1 MPRKQNANLKVL
13 SPEEAR
19 KYGCKGGKA
28 SVEARAKMKTF
39 RQIGQL
45 MLTSKPQ
52 PELLAKLKTFYPE
65 ICEDWTLKDIIF
77 HAQTHK
83 ALMGD
88 TRAFEAVRDT
98 IGEIVES
105 KQSVELSG
113 SVDTNDLSK
122 LDTKTL
128 LKMAK
133 AAEVEVSEG

>member
-1 MPRKQNANLKVL
+1 MARKQNANLRAL
-13 SPEEAR
+13 SPREAR
-19 KYGCKGGKA
+19 ENGRKGGKA
-28 SVEARAKMKTF
+28 SAEARARIKTF

-45 MLTSKPQ
+45 MLSSKPK
-52 PELLAKLKTFYPE
+52 PELLEKLKSIYPD
-65 ICEDWTLKDIIF
+65 ICAEWTLKDIIF

-98 IGEIVES
+98 IGEVVES

-113 SVDTNDLSK
+113 AVDTNDLSK
-122 LDTKTL
+122 LDTQTL

>member
-13 SPEEAR
+13 SPKEAR
-19 KYGCKGGKA
+19 ENGHKGGKA
-28 SVEARAKMKTF
+28 SAQARARIKTF
-39 RQIGQL
+39 RQIGQF
-45 MLTSKPQ
+45 MLSCQPK
-52 PELLAKLKTFYPE
+52 PELLAKLKSLYPDV
-65 ICEDWTLKDIIF
+65 CDDWTLKDIIF

-98 IGEIVES
+98 IGEVVES
-105 KQSVELSG
+105 KQNVELSG

-133 AAEVEVSEG
+133 AAEVEVTEG